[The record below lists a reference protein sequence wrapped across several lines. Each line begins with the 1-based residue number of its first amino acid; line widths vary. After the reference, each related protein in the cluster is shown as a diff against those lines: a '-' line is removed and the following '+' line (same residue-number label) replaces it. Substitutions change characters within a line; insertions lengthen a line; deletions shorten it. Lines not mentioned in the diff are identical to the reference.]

1 MRSIIFIFYA
11 IAIFLYIISHDINII
26 IIVILAILLFHTIYL
41 DIINDELEEIKE
53 ALKREG
59 FIQEEE
65 EE

>member
-11 IAIFLYIISHDINII
+11 IAILLYIISHDINII

-65 EE
+65 E

>member
-1 MRSIIFIFYA
+1 
-11 IAIFLYIISHDINII
+11 
-26 IIVILAILLFHTIYL
+26 LLFHTIYL